1 MQKVD
6 DINNLLTRSWTDEEL
21 SEKLKRQN
29 ALRDRFSGAERANTE
44 REIAEARRHGNEEL
58 ANELQDKLDSMPA
71 PRLAFQT
78 SLKKNGPATPS
89 KPTQQDRLAEK
100 NRINRQLNS
109 KQVREAQLAERRK
122 VREIE
127 EAFARGEEVEGEAGR
142 RVKTKVKQLM
152 HKKED
157 DAKDLASRTA
167 SGVSTPANGT
177 PNLGGQKTNKGELPH
192 MAKLREQAAANG
204 KGGLPKIHQALT
216 DDDIIG
222 ALDLGI
228 DDDI

>member
-1 MQKVD
+1 MQKID
-6 DINNLLTRSWTDEEL
+6 DINNLLGRSWTDEEL

-29 ALRDRFSGAERANTE
+29 ALRDRFSGAERANVE
-44 REIAEARRHGNEEL
+44 REIAEARRHGNEQL

-78 SLKKNGPATPS
+78 TLQKASSIKPS
-89 KPTQQDRLAEK
+89 GPTQQDRLAEK

-122 VREIE
+122 LREVE
-127 EAFARGEEVEGEAGR
+127 DALNRGEEVDGDMGR
-142 RVKTKVKQLM
+142 RAKTKIKFMQ
-152 HKKED
+152 KAED
-157 DAKDLASRTA
+157 EAKGSNPR
-167 SGVSTPANGT
+167 SGTSTPANGT
-177 PNLGGQKTNKGELPH
+177 PKLGAQKTQKDELPH
-192 MAKLREQAAANG
+192 IAKLREQAAASG
-204 KGGLPKIHQALT
+204 KGGIPKIHQALT

-228 DDDI
+228 EDCVID